1 MILLLSVRLLHDR
14 YHGRTANGEQ
24 AEWPPSPFRLFQ
36 AIVAGNA
43 RGISLPPVLIDAL
56 QWLETLDPPEIIAP
70 KAESGKA
77 VLTYVLNNTQR
88 RSRTPKTIRSTL
100 LDGDRLIQYLWRF
113 DELIER
119 SLEYAGVIA
128 SSTRHIRALGW
139 GIDMAIGH
147 GEIVGSVAPGIGSRI
162 WWVPAEESDRV
173 GIDFRS
179 PRPGSLAS
187 LQECYSQYL
196 NRYAS
201 NEATQLESGAPIYCL
216 HRYTSDRPRAIFKLL
231 DINEDTFRYPHDKLI
246 HVAGM
251 VRYAAVELMSADPPS
266 WIEDSDG
273 WVKRVVHGKRGDSS
287 LEEHRQFSYVP
298 LPSIGHEHSDAMI
311 RSVMIVA
318 PLGMDRELKHLAEK
332 LDGER
337 LNAEDCSDACTWE
350 SRPLLPGL
358 IELQRFSPPEG
369 RFIRN
374 CYLATADT
382 WQTVTPVILPG
393 HDDHKP
399 AKTVKLIQRAL
410 QQSGIDTPC
419 EFMWQSIPFFKNT
432 LSAHKRDIH
441 GRRAGY
447 FRPSYLKENTAVH
460 LRIRFGRR
468 KVIGDLDSE
477 WMPANVTGPIV
488 IGAGRHCGFGLL
500 AVP

>member
-43 RGISLPPVLIDAL
+43 RSISLPPDLIDAL
-56 QWLETLDPPEIIAP
+56 QWLETLAPPEIIAP

-77 VLTYVLNNTQR
+77 LLTYVLNNTQR
-88 RSRTPKTIRSTL
+88 RSRTPKTIRPTL

-113 DELIER
+113 DERIER

-147 GEIVGSVAPGIGSRI
+147 GEIVDSVAPGIASRS
-162 WWVPAEESDRV
+162 WWVPADESDRV

-201 NEATQLESGAPIYCL
+201 NETIQLESGAPVYCL
-216 HRYTSDRPRAIFKLL
+216 QRYTSNRPRVVFKLL
-231 DINEDTFRYPHDKLI
+231 DANEDTFCYPHDKLI
-246 HVAGM
+246 HIASM
-251 VRYAAVELMSADPPS
+251 VRSAAVERMTDDPPENS
-266 WIEDSDG
+266 NG
-273 WVKRVVHGKRGDSS
+273 WVQRVVYGKRDDSS
-287 LEEHRQFSYVP
+287 VEEHRQFSYVP

-311 RSVMIVA
+311 RNVMIVV
-318 PLGMDRELKHLAEK
+318 PLGMDRELKHLAER

-337 LNAEDCSDACTWE
+337 LKAEDCSEACSWE
-350 SRPLLPGL
+350 SQPILPGP
-358 IELQRFSPPEG
+358 IELQKFSPPEG

-393 HDDHKP
+393 RDDHKP

-419 EFMWQSIPFFKNT
+419 EFMWQSIPFFKHT
-432 LSAHKRDIH
+432 LSAHKRDVH
-441 GRRAGY
+441 GKRAGY

-460 LRIRFGRR
+460 LRIRFGRC
-468 KVIGDLDSE
+468 KVNGNPNSG
-477 WMPANVTGPIV
+477 WVPANVTGPIM